1 VSKKLVDVLNEHL
14 PACSDCE
21 FSEMH
26 EQNDALFYCRR
37 RAPAILKG
45 ERGVWPVVGFDEWCG
60 EYRKA
65 KNV

>member
-1 VSKKLVDVLNEHL
+1 MSKKLAEAIYDGLE
-14 PACSDCE
+14 ACSECE

-26 EQNDALFYCRR
+26 EQNDTLFYCRR

-45 ERGVWPVVGFDEWCG
+45 DRGVWPVVSADEWCG

-65 KNV
+65 KDA